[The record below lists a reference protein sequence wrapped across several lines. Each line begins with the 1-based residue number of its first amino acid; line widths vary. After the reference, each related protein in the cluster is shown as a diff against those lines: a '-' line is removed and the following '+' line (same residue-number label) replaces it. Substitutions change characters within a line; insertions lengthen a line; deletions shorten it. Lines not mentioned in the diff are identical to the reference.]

1 MPVPAPGARY
11 MSSLL
16 PLTPI
21 GCGAAVL
28 MSVHGRQQSDVM
40 PVTLCEVLVVILVAR
55 RYAGRGARLVQPAV
69 LPSQGSGRCAF
80 EYAEC
85 RRAKC
90 AVIMS
95 SRVGPGDASTAGAGR
110 SSRMPHNRFPHVW
123 VNLETDPAAAAVLG
137 HHGLSPE
144 HSARPCQTWVA
155 QQPRV
160 GFRRAGD
167 VRRRELTVP
176 PVVPH
181 DRSNLASYLEP
192 PYGIE
197 P

>member
-1 MPVPAPGARY
+1 MRNVG
-11 MSSLL
+11 
-16 PLTPI
+16 
-21 GCGAAVL
+21 G
-28 MSVHGRQQSDVM
+28 
-40 PVTLCEVLVVILVAR
+40 
-55 RYAGRGARLVQPAV
+55 
-69 LPSQGSGRCAF
+69 
-80 EYAEC
+80 
-85 RRAKC
+85 AKC

-176 PVVPH
+176 PGCPPRPFEFSLLPGAPLRNRTVDLLLTMDQQDVSLPAARALIRENIGTWQRWLAPAGPREH
-181 DRSNLASYLEP
+181 HSAPQIAPEMISPQDRRNGCP
-192 PYGIE
+192 
-197 P
+197 